1 MDEIEYDREINGRG
15 QKQRKHGG
23 GKSYEFGTWL
33 LGLLMKTISYLLS
46 DFSGCTT

>member
-1 MDEIEYDREINGRG
+1 MDEIECNREINVEARSKENMREANPMGLVLG
-15 QKQRKHGG
+15 
-23 GKSYEFGTWL
+23 S